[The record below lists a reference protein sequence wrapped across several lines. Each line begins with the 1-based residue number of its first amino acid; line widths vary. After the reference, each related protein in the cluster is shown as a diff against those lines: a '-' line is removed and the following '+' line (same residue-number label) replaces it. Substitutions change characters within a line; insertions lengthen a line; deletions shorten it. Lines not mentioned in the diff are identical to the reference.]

1 MSQITKRSNVVHGL
15 DSGKPDERL
24 LVVGDASSPSV
35 RVLPMTFFASKS
47 NHKQE
52 EAEEAMRGVVFTGER
67 GLELIRSPHPTP
79 VAHDVVIEMKAAGMG
94 GSDLI
99 PPPQGTSAATGTAR
113 PGGGGLRTGRKA
125 GARQGRVHDVTLV
138 IPGLANPRT
147 RNPEIAGRDWGLP

>member
-1 MSQITKRSNVVHGL
+1 VSQITKRANVVHGL

-24 LVVGDASSPSV
+24 LVVGDASSPCV

-79 VAHDVVIEMKAAGMG
+79 VAHEVVIEMKAPGMC

-99 PPPQGTSAATGTAR
+99 PPPQGTSSATGTAR
-113 PGGGGLRTGRKA
+113 PGGEA
-125 GARQGRVHDVTLV
+125 CELV
-138 IPGLANPRT
+138 EKPVDGK
-147 RNPEIAGRDWGLP
+147 GVFMM